1 MSEKQILRA
10 KRIIERDRLGLCYG
24 SENLIRRDVEGLLS
38 EYFALTKPVE
48 IKLVKEA
55 DKIKILIEGECS
67 GVKRFIT
74 LNGG

>member
-1 MSEKQILRA
+1 MREKQILRA

-24 SENLIRRDVEGLLS
+24 SEDLIRRDIENLLS
-38 EYFALTKPVE
+38 EYFALTKPIE

-55 DKIKILIEGECS
+55 NKIKIVIEGECS

-74 LNGG
+74 LSGG